1 MAVNGTTNSPYEPI
15 FAKYAGAIPQAYL
28 RTLAYKESSFK
39 ADVVHPQ
46 SNATGL
52 FQITSICLQGFN
64 KAKGTALKLA
74 QLKDPNLN
82 TIVAVYHLGHVIGVY
97 AQVRSLKPDW
107 TSRRWLELL
116 TLGWNAGHNAI
127 IGLAK
132 QMEASGLP
140 PERITVDSASQLA
153 RATGKGKYVAEP
165 DRVAWSKSVAT
176 MFLGGGI
183 IPTGKS
189 RLRQLAS
196 MLPALPA
203 AKGGGIAVAFALAAA
218 GAALILKKKEAS
230 DDFTGRAAY
239 ART

>member
-1 MAVNGTTNSPYEPI
+1 MALSGTTNSPYEPI

-64 KAKGTALKLA
+64 KAKGTNYKLA
-74 QLKDPNLN
+74 QLKDPTLN
-82 TIVAVYHLGHVIGVY
+82 TIVAVHHLGHVISTY
-97 AQVRSLKPDW
+97 AQVRSLAPDW

-132 QMEASGLP
+132 QMEAAGLP
-140 PERITVDSASQLA
+140 PERITIDAASQLA
-153 RATGKGKYVAEP
+153 RATGKAKYVAEP
-165 DRVAWSKSVAT
+165 DRVAWSKTVAT

-189 RLRQLAS
+189 RLRQLAA
-196 MLPALPA
+196 MLPTIPA
-203 AKGGGIAVAFALAAA
+203 AQGGSIAVAFALAAA
-218 GAALILKKKEAS
+218 GAALILRKKEAS
-230 DDFTGRAAY
+230 HDIDRAY
-239 ART
+239 ARI